1 MYYKASW
8 IGGETDSNWYFIDAE
23 SSEEALK
30 KTIETLEEDKMP
42 FEKDSLK
49 IEPITT
55 VELIDDIAQSAKAQM
70 LRLYIGLHFENGDL
84 TVREY
89 ANLNKKMETDDETRL
104 QVYRDVQR
112 YHRRWRLIKKF
123 CDTDKMTGTEMIN
136 AVNQLWRINEG
147 EEFQQYLESLPQK
160 KK

>member
-1 MYYKASW
+1 MHYKASW

-30 KTIETLEEDKMP
+30 KTIEMLEEDKMP

-49 IEPITT
+49 IEPITA

-112 YHRRWRLIKKF
+112 YHRSWMLIKKF

>member
-30 KTIETLEEDKMP
+30 KTIEMLEEDKMP

-49 IEPITT
+49 IGPITA

-112 YHRRWRLIKKF
+112 YHRSWRLIKKF

>member
-1 MYYKASW
+1 MHYKASW
-8 IGGETDSNWYFIDAE
+8 IGGETDSNWYYIDAE

-30 KTIETLEEDKMP
+30 KTIEMLEEDKMP

-49 IEPITT
+49 VEPITAD
-55 VELIDDIAQSAKAQM
+55 ELIDDIAQSAKAQM
-70 LRLYIGLHFENGDL
+70 LRLYISLHYENGDL

-89 ANLNKKMETDDETRL
+89 ANLNKKMETDDEIRL

-112 YHRRWRLIKKF
+112 YHRSWRLIKKF

>member
-1 MYYKASW
+1 MHYKASW
-8 IGGETDSNWYFIDAE
+8 IGGETDSNWYYVDAE
-23 SSEEALK
+23 SADEALK
-30 KTIETLEEDKMP
+30 KTIEMLEEDKMP

-49 IEPITT
+49 VEPITAD
-55 VELIDDIAQSAKAQM
+55 ELIDDIAQSAKAQM
-70 LRLYIGLHFENGDL
+70 LRLYISLHYESGDL

-89 ANLNKKMETDDETRL
+89 ANLNKKMGTDDEIRL

-112 YHRRWRLIKKF
+112 YHRSWRLIKKF